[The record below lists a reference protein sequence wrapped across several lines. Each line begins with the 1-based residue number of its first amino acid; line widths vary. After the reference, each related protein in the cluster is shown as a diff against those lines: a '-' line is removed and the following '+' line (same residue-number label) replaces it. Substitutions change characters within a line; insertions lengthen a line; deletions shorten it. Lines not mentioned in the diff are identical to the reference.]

1 MMLKIPS
8 ITLLSLHPLAS
19 GIANEFQN
27 RNLNNWLQVKVN
39 SYVSLEDLEKAVIPR
54 FNIDGRTVY
63 IGYDKGQF
71 SDDNAIAFVYPYEGN
86 GVGKFHVEQF
96 SFIPL
101 RNSNNDINIK
111 EHQDGINYRAEVE
124 KGFGRITENIYG
136 IVEDD
141 EVCNWLLDYVETHNL
156 QVKAFCYDYYHETS
170 MTGRIIK
177 NTDWVCIPVHQGVRS
192 LNEPTRFFRDELHQ
206 ERITM
211 LNDGI
216 LQYSLKN
223 ALLFEENN
231 GIKINK
237 DKRTSKIDAVDALID
252 AFFEAM
258 YYFDGLS
265 NVKTKSI
272 WDNKTTDE
280 INDYFMNDFSF

>member
-1 MMLKIPS
+1 M
-8 ITLLSLHPLAS
+8 
-19 GIANEFQN
+19 N
-27 RNLNNWLQVKVN
+27 
-39 SYVSLEDLEKAVIPR
+39 YVD
-54 FNIDGRTVY
+54 
-63 IGYDKGQF
+63 
-71 SDDNAIAFVYPYEGN
+71 
-86 GVGKFHVEQF
+86 
-96 SFIPL
+96 
-101 RNSNNDINIK
+101 
-111 EHQDGINYRAEVE
+111 EH
-124 KGFGRITENIYG
+124 
-136 IVEDD
+136 
-141 EVCNWLLDYVETHNL
+141 HL
-156 QVKAFCYDYYHETS
+156 QVKAFLYDFYHETS
-170 MTGRIIK
+170 MTKRLVE
-177 NTDWVCIPVHQGVRS
+177 NTEWVCVPVHQGVRS

-206 ERITM
+206 GRITM
-211 LNDGI
+211 LDDGI

-252 AFFEAM
+252 AFYEGM